1 MAAPETNSVAIE
13 KWLRLIRAE
22 GVGPATFLR
31 LLKTFDSIDTIL
43 GCSAHQLRQVK
54 GIGDVS
60 AEKIV
65 RSLNNNYDP
74 MPELESVAAKGVW
87 LVHYGDDRYPA
98 PLRQLFAAPPVLYVR
113 GNLLKADNLAVAIV
127 GSRQCTIYGTE
138 QASRFA
144 YGLAAASIT
153 VVSGLARGIDTAAHR
168 GALNAA
174 GRTIAVLGCGLA
186 HIYPPENQRLHDQI
200 VENGAVLSELPM
212 DIEPKP
218 ENFPAR
224 NRIIAGLS
232 MATIVAE
239 ADMGSGAMIT
249 AKYAL
254 EIDREVMAIP
264 GRIDCP
270 VSRGPNSLIK
280 QGAKLIESIE
290 DVMDEL
296 GSVGSGIKDVVVAG
310 AARAHKA
317 AEAPLFDVSMMA
329 LNAEE
334 RKIYDL
340 LSKQELH
347 CDHIIQ
353 ISGIPAGKANASLMA
368 LRLKGVIK
376 QLPGNFFVRK

>member
-1 MAAPETNSVAIE
+1 MTTPESNSAAIE

-22 GVGPATFLR
+22 GVGPATFIR

-43 GCSAHQLRQVK
+43 GCSAQRLQQVQ
-54 GIGDVS
+54 GIGSVT

-65 RSLNNNYDP
+65 RSLNYDP
-74 MPELESVAAKGVW
+74 IPELESAAAKGVW
-87 LVHYGDDRYPA
+87 LVHYGDDRYPS
-98 PLRQLFAAPPVLYVR
+98 PLRQLYAAPPVLYVR
-113 GNLLKADNLAVAIV
+113 GSLSKQDNLAVAIV
-127 GSRQCTIYGTE
+127 GSRQCSIYGTE

-153 VVSGLARGIDTAAHR
+153 IVSGLARGIDTAAHR

-200 VENGAVLSELPM
+200 VESGAVISELPLN
-212 DIEPKP
+212 IEPKP

-264 GRIDCP
+264 GRVDNP
-270 VSRGPNSLIK
+270 VARGPNSLIK
-280 QGAKLIESIE
+280 QGAKLITSIE

-296 GSVGSGIKDVVVAG
+296 GSIGNQIKDVVVEG
-310 AARAHKA
+310 AAKAHKA
-317 AEAPLFDVSMMA
+317 AEAPLFDVSKMTLTA
-329 LNAEE
+329 DE
-334 RKIYDL
+334 RKIYDV
-340 LSKQELH
+340 LSTQELH

-353 ISGIPAGKANASLMA
+353 ISGVPAGKANASLMA

-376 QLPGNFFVRK
+376 QLPGNFFARK